1 MEDAGAALKAAE
13 ELVRHLRAHP
23 KPSPAEH
30 TAQLEQVDKVR
41 SLLETPLDVM
51 DRQMDMLAVCGA
63 MHTLI
68 WTEAI
73 DQVPQDGNISADE
86 LAFKVNMATSAIQ
99 RLMRVAISWGIFT
112 EPAPDVYA
120 HNDLSRAYRLSSM
133 GPLFASRM
141 NFTSVHLKLPEY
153 FKTHA
158 PEDLFD
164 PKKSPW
170 SWSNGLEG
178 LTFWEA
184 VDQDHPRRRLWN
196 SAFAL
201 QRNVPVSGMFPWECL
216 QGNVQAHPER
226 PFIVDIGG
234 GRGQAL
240 LAIQE
245 QFLARSGAS

>member
-164 PKKSPW
+164 PKKSP
-170 SWSNGLEG
+170 
-178 LTFWEA
+178 
-184 VDQDHPRRRLWN
+184 
-196 SAFAL
+196 
-201 QRNVPVSGMFPWECL
+201 
-216 QGNVQAHPER
+216 
-226 PFIVDIGG
+226 
-234 GRGQAL
+234 
-240 LAIQE
+240 
-245 QFLARSGAS
+245 